1 MLNWL
6 RLVFLLPK
14 ILYKKCLIRI
24 LFVSNG
30 SFCPHPPPPH
40 QLGLMVNSQHLPK
53 ASSFDRVLHTL
64 YFSLYEYFLSKEIFP
79 PRKVGEAFY
88 ATELLVHVIKVLLR
102 SKETDVNQQF
112 PFFFLLRGRKKR
124 EKYQIIKLYNE
135 AKPDSNL
142 NFDIIMISLKIFF
155 RNSESFKAKDLKNDI
170 S

>member
-1 MLNWL
+1 M
-6 RLVFLLPK
+6 
-14 ILYKKCLIRI
+14 
-24 LFVSNG
+24 
-30 SFCPHPPPPH
+30 
-40 QLGLMVNSQHLPK
+40 PK

-142 NFDIIMISLKIFF
+142 NFDIIMISLKFFF
-155 RNSESFKAKDLKNDI
+155 RNSESFKAKDCMASNLTRGCRLCPPYTGVHTKFWKPQAYLLLQRNIQKETDKEI
-170 S
+170 EKSL